1 MRITLITEIT
11 PSPYNINGPSALP
24 FYLLKSLMTDTN
36 IEIRVYSLNY
46 NGVNE
51 EVQRAY
57 QDEICH
63 QFRLI
68 KYKVN
73 RIGWLLNRVRGRLFR
88 SATSKDCY
96 NRLSVKIEN
105 DIINFEPDIVWVYP
119 HHLIGVAEQF
129 SKQGLNIVALGP
141 DCATLHCNRAVNDS
155 YIYRDKTFETYA
167 LTMQEKMNM
176 ENAWSKIPNSKMLMV
191 GYADQK
197 LFNKLTKSGIARFIP
212 HPHYALSDK
221 KINLDKDK
229 FKVLISGK
237 PDIYTYTDSNALL
250 DVLLKVDNNDIKRH
264 FSFVFHG
271 KGWDN
276 HIQQLSEAGYD
287 VSKAQWVEDYISFIT
302 QFDIQLFPIS
312 VGTGTKGKVLDAL
325 ANGLLCVGSK
335 YAFENI
341 AVKDKKSA
349 MIYESVSEIPS
360 LLLWAFENKKTSND
374 IAEEGRVRV
383 RRFHNP
389 QYVTELMRKCVVD
402 NDYTVLVEEYYTL
415 S

>member
-212 HPHYALSDK
+212 HPHYALCDNR
-221 KINLDKDK
+221 IDFRKDK
-229 FKVLISGK
+229 LKVLVSGK
-237 PDIYTYTDSNALL
+237 PDIYTYTDSNIMLS
-250 DVLLKVDNNDIKRH
+250 VLLKSDYTLLKIQM
-264 FSFVFHG
+264 SFVFHG
-271 KGWDN
+271 NGWDT

-287 VSKAQWVEDYISFIT
+287 VSKAQWAEDYISFIT

-325 ANGLLCVGSK
+325 ANGLLCIGSK

-341 AVKDKKSA
+341 AVKDKISA
-349 MIYESVSEIPS
+349 LFYDSSSEIPS
-360 LLLWAFENKKTSND
+360 LLLWVLENKQRCCA
-374 IAEEGRVRV
+374 IAKEGRARV
-383 RRFHNP
+383 RSFHNP
-389 QYVTELMRKCVVD
+389 QYVTDLMRRWIVD
-402 NDYTVLVEEYYTL
+402 NDYSVPLKEYFMI